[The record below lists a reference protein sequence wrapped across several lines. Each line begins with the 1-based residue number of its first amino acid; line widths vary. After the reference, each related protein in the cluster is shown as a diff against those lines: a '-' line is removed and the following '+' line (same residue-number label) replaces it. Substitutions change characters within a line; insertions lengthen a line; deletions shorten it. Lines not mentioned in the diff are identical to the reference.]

1 MFKVTI
7 WCKVPVRSL
16 SHGIQALI
24 PDSIAATFS
33 TNLSSRG
40 VLEEQTTYQNPDV
53 AVFTNHGGC
62 DDSSVIVG
70 VKFICKTNMTDLARI
85 YAIIRAEF
93 ARTLKRFGVGLEE
106 NALILSITPASDTY
120 NNNGFWSVEQSDSL
134 LSSWQTRLGDPPSNL
149 MTVQTTDPGIYVNPI
164 EAGRMATEFMNRDC
178 NQYMLM
184 GRSNRLPGLD
194 RSHQV
199 NTDTGLSQDI
209 TRGGTIDPN
218 NNPNPDYLNPNPNR
232 NPGLS
237 IPLIPIVGGVVVLG
251 ILTAVYLNQKS
262 KQKTQ

>member
-7 WCKVPVRSL
+7 WCKVPARSL

-33 TNLSSRG
+33 IKLSSRG
-40 VLEEQTTYQNPDV
+40 ILEEQTTFPNPDV
-53 AVFTNHGGC
+53 AVFSNYGTC
-62 DDSSVIVG
+62 DESTSIIG
-70 VKFICKTNMTDLARI
+70 VKLICKTNMTDIARI

-93 ARTLKRFGVGLEE
+93 ARTIRQYGVSMEE
-106 NALILSITPASDTY
+106 NPIILSIIPASDTY
-120 NNNGFWSVEQSDSL
+120 NYNGFWDVEQSDSL
-134 LSSWQTRLGDPPSNL
+134 LSSWQTRLGDPPDNL
-149 MTVQTTDPGIYVNPI
+149 MAAQTNCGSY
-164 EAGRMATEFMNRDC
+164 R
-178 NQYMLM
+178 LM

-209 TRGGTIDPN
+209 IRGGTLDPN
-218 NNPNPDYLNPNPNR
+218 NNPNPDYLNPNPNQ
-232 NPGLS
+232 NPGLN

-251 ILTAVYLNQKS
+251 ILTAVYLNQRS

>member
-7 WCKVPVRSL
+7 WCKVPVASL

-33 TNLSSRG
+33 MKLSSRG
-40 VLEEQTTYQNPDV
+40 ILEEQTTFQNPDV
-53 AVFTNHGGC
+53 AVFSNYGSCHEST
-62 DDSSVIVG
+62 SIIG
-70 VKFICKTNMTDLARI
+70 VKLICKTDMTDLSGI
-85 YAIIRAEF
+85 YAKIRAEF
-93 ARTLKRFGVGLEE
+93 ARTIIQYGVRMDE
-106 NALILSITPASDTY
+106 NSIILSIIPSSDTY
-120 NNNGFWSVEQSDSL
+120 NYNGFWNVEQSDSL
-134 LSSWQTRLGDPPSNL
+134 LSSWQTRLGDPPDNL
-149 MTVQTTDPGIYVNPI
+149 LAAQTNCGSY
-164 EAGRMATEFMNRDC
+164 R
-178 NQYMLM
+178 LM

-194 RSHQV
+194 RSHQI

-209 TRGGTIDPN
+209 TRGGTLDPS
-218 NNPNPDYLNPNPNR
+218 NNPNSDYLNPNPNL
-232 NPGLS
+232 NPGLN

>member
-7 WCKVPVRSL
+7 WCKVPVASL

-33 TNLSSRG
+33 MKLSSRG
-40 VLEEQTTYQNPDV
+40 ILEEQTTFQNPDV
-53 AVFTNHGGC
+53 AVFSNHGGC
-62 DDSSVIVG
+62 DDSSVIIG
-70 VKFICKTNMTDLARI
+70 VKAIYKTNMTDLGRI
-85 YAIIRAEF
+85 YSITRAEF
-93 ARTLKRFGVGLEE
+93 ARTIVQYGVRMDE
-106 NALILSITPASDTY
+106 NALILLITPASDTY

-134 LSSWQTRLGDPPSNL
+134 LSSWQARLGDPPGNL
-149 MTVQTTDPGIYVNPI
+149 MAIQTTDPGIYVNPI

-209 TRGGTIDPN
+209 IRGGTLDSG

-232 NPGLS
+232 NPGLN